1 MCGSRGGGEGFLS
14 LKTMSLA
21 ATPEHLNDTLDY
33 LRVVGGTVNEIKVE
47 TVC

>member
-1 MCGSRGGGEGFLS
+1 MWVEGGWEGFLS

-21 ATPEHLNDTLDY
+21 ATPEHLTDTLDY